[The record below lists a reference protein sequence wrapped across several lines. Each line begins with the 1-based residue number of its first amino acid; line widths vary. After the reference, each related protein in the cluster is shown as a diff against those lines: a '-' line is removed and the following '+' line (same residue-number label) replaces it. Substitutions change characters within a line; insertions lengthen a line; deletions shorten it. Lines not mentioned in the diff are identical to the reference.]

1 MTVKHL
7 GAVTLTGEEILKQA
21 VKVLGTR
28 KAEDV
33 CALDIRGISIIA
45 DYFLIASGNSNTQVR
60 SLAEEIE
67 SKLSEAGIEPLRVEG
82 TQSSTWIIID
92 YGSIIIHIFMR
103 DTREFY
109 NIEHLWAD
117 AKPVDISAFADN
129 GEEEKTEEK

>member
-1 MTVKHL
+1 M
-7 GAVTLTGEEILKQA
+7 GAVTLTGEEILEKA

-45 DYFLIASGNSNTQVR
+45 DYFLIASGNSSTQVR

-67 SKLSEAGIEPLRVEG
+67 FKLTEAGVEPLRVEG
-82 TQSSTWIIID
+82 TQSSTWIILD
-92 YGSIIIHIFMR
+92 YGSVIIHVFMR

-117 AKPVDISAFADN
+117 AKPVDLSAYADD
-129 GEEEKTEEK
+129 GEEDKPEEK